1 VLTGGDLLIMETLLE
16 GFIRSVR
23 TGSDNVALVEG
34 ASGKSITYGE
44 LDRYAA
50 AVAGLLAEKGVRP
63 HDRIAV
69 SFNRG
74 TTLIAGVLGVLY
86 AGAAYV
92 PVDPSQP
99 LSRRA
104 AIYEKAGIKYCLT
117 FRGSLASEYSDCCN
131 IIVDELQDLSPAEL
145 PEAYSAAAED
155 TAYIIFTSGSTGV
168 PKGVEIQHGAAMNT
182 ITDIHE
188 RYGITAEDRAIAVS
202 SIDFDLSVFDV
213 FGLLSVG
220 GSIVLLDE
228 ANKKEPQEWIRY
240 IKRYSVTIWNSV
252 PALFEMLMYSL
263 EEDEQLESLR
273 LVLLSGDWVKK
284 TVFTELKKHCKNAGL
299 VALGGAT
306 EASIWSNY
314 FEVKEIRDEWNA
326 IPYGYPLTNQKFRVV
341 KDEKDASVN
350 EIGELWI
357 GGKGLAKGYVG
368 EEKLT
373 ADSFVYDSGERWY
386 RTGDLGYFNDE
397 GIMIF
402 AGRMD
407 QQVKV
412 NGMRIELGE
421 VESKLASCEG
431 IKTASAMVKRN
442 DDAAVLV
449 AVLEP
454 EQLQPS
460 DAFRAE
466 FVSSDTGTVSDN
478 EQAEAAVKRFV
489 ADIIAGLN
497 DEEMITA
504 DLSEAFD
511 LWKKWSISNPPDDCS
526 GGRWDEILSS
536 RKELYKKI
544 LTGEEMPQVLL
555 EDDELSPSGLFI
567 NSEEG
572 KALVQKLTEQLRTCI
587 TSKKDCGRKL
597 NIAFLNGK
605 QGDIYISALKNITD
619 LKDQVNITY
628 YESSDGLLTDAK
640 ERFSDIDADIKYKK
654 LIYPYA
660 DTVLA
665 ETADIVV
672 ILNGLHAFTD
682 VDKGLR
688 FVQIIMKTD
697 GCMLALENEN
707 IGAMGIITA
716 GILENGFS
724 AYDEKRKKVSSPMLT
739 AEEWCSALKRTG
751 FSTVSGVEFT
761 GNGYFVFKAEG
772 KTSPNAS
779 HDAIDSHCRANLL
792 EYMIPHQMLYT
803 VDWQLSANGKVDRKK
818 ILEQFELESRAVGT
832 EPESET
838 EKGLAEIWSELLG
851 GRKVYRENSFLEIGG
866 DSLTISRMIA
876 DIRNKY
882 GIQLGMKDVFSKP
895 TLVRI
900 ASLVDEQLAET
911 EFEEGEL

>member
-1 VLTGGDLLIMETLLE
+1 MVTLLE
-16 GFIRSVR
+16 GFIRSVQSR
-23 TGSDNVALVEG
+23 SDNIALVEG
-34 ASGKSITYGE
+34 VNGRSITYGE
-44 LDRYAA
+44 LNCYAA
-50 AVAGLLAEKGVRP
+50 AIAKKLSENGVRP

-69 SFNRG
+69 SFKRG
-74 TTLIAGVLGVLY
+74 TTLIAAVLGVLY

-99 LSRRA
+99 LNRRA
-104 AIYEKAGIKYCLT
+104 AIYEKAGIKHCLT
-117 FRGSLASEYSDCCN
+117 FSGSLASEYNDCCN
-131 IIVDELQDLSPAEL
+131 IIVDELQDLELAEL
-145 PEAYSAAAED
+145 PEAYSADVED

-182 ITDIHE
+182 ITDIQK
-188 RYGITAEDRAIAVS
+188 RYGIIADDRAIAVS
-202 SIDFDLSVFDV
+202 SIDFDLSVFDI

-220 GSIVLLDE
+220 GSVVLLDE
-228 ANKKEPQEWIRY
+228 STKKEPQEWIRY
-240 IKRYSVTIWNSV
+240 VNRYSVTLWNSV

-263 EEDEQLESLR
+263 EEDEQLESMR

-284 TVFTELKKHCKNAGL
+284 TVFTEMKKHCKKAEL

-326 IPYGYPLTNQKFRVV
+326 IPYGYPLTDQKFRVV
-341 KDEKDASVN
+341 KDKKDASVN

-368 EEKLT
+368 EDKLT

-397 GIMIF
+397 GVMIF

-421 VESKLASCEG
+421 VENKLASCEG

-442 DDAAVLV
+442 DDASVLV

-460 DAFRAE
+460 DDLKAD
-466 FVSSDTGTVSDN
+466 FVSSALNSASYPK
-478 EQAEAAVKRFV
+478 QAEAAVRRFA
-489 ADIIAGLN
+489 ADIISDFK
-497 DEEMITA
+497 DESMVAEN
-504 DLSEAFD
+504 LSEAFG
-511 LWKKWSISNPPDDCS
+511 LWRKWSASNPADETDGGKWDD
-526 GGRWDEILSS
+526 ILSS

-544 LTGEEMPQVLL
+544 FKGEEMPQVLL
-555 EDDELSPSGLFI
+555 EDDVLSPSELFI

-572 KALVQKLTEQLRTCI
+572 KALIQKLNEQVRNCI
-587 TSKKDCGRKL
+587 ISRETCGRKI
-597 NIAFLNGK
+597 NIALLNGK
-605 QGDIYISALKNITD
+605 QGDIYISALNNIID
-619 LKDQVNITY
+619 LKDNVNITY
-628 YESSDGLLTDAK
+628 YESSEGLLSDAK
-640 ERFSDIDADIKYKK
+640 ECFADIDIDIEYKK

-660 DTVLA
+660 DIALA

-672 ILNGLHAFTD
+672 IPNGLHAFSD

-688 FVQIIMKTD
+688 FVQIIMKND
-697 GCMLALENEN
+697 ALLLALDNKD

-716 GILENGFS
+716 GVLENGF
-724 AYDEKRKKVSSPMLT
+724 AGYDEKRKKASSPMLT
-739 AEEWCSALKRTG
+739 KEEWCSALKRTG
-751 FSTVSGVEFT
+751 FRSVSGEEFT
-761 GNGYFVFKAEG
+761 DNGYFIFKAEG
-772 KTSPNAS
+772 KTASNA
-779 HDAIDSHCRANLL
+779 DYDTIYSHCRANLL

-818 ILEQFELESRAVGT
+818 ILEQFELENSSVGT
-832 EPESET
+832 EPASDT

-851 GRKVYRENSFLEIGG
+851 GRKIYRENSFLEIGG

-895 TLVRI
+895 TLVYI
-900 ASLVDEQLAET
+900 ASLIDEQLAET